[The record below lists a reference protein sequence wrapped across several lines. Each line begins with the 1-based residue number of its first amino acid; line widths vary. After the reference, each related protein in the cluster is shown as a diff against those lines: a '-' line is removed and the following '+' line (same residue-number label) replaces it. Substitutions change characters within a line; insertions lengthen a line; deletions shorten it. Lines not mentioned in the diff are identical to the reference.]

1 MGRTRWRWMAA
12 LLVAATAACGTLH
25 GAGTGPPALGPGEA
39 VGIVLAR
46 YARAKGGEASRE
58 AERVGGKEGFFG
70 GCVAE
75 GIRDAVPRA
84 RVLEPDETW
93 PVLLPGVPHEEVPR
107 GREAL
112 VEALRRSPPCGPAG
126 GLPVRYL
133 VVLDVETRE
142 EAAATDV
149 GMGGDGGGGGGVLV
163 VAADTRWDRSTRIE
177 ASVLDLATL
186 EECGHLSA
194 SSRGDEGWIYG
205 CGVCVIPPCVIPF
218 PIPPI
223 PRTVMT
229 ESSTCADVGKRLGE
243 SFAKTAGP

>member
-1 MGRTRWRWMAA
+1 MSRTWWRVPAA
-12 LLVAATAACGTLH
+12 LLAASAAACGTLH
-25 GAGTGPPALGPGEA
+25 GAGTGPPALGPEDA
-39 VGIVLAR
+39 VGIVLTR

-58 AERVGGKEGFFG
+58 AENLRGKERFFG

-75 GIRDAVPRA
+75 GIRDAAPRA
-84 RVLEPDETW
+84 RVLEPDDTW
-93 PVLLPGVPHEEVPR
+93 PLLFPGTPYEAAPR
-107 GREAL
+107 GWDALLEAL
-112 VEALRRSPPCGPAG
+112 ERSPPCGPSG
-126 GLPVRYL
+126 VPPVRYL

-149 GMGGDGGGGGGVLV
+149 GMGGDGGGGGGILV

-177 ASVLDLATL
+177 ASVLDLATV

-194 SSRGDEGWIYG
+194 SSRGNEGWIYG

-218 PIPPI
+218 PIPPV

-229 ESSTCADVGKRLGE
+229 ESSTCADIGKRLGE
-243 SFAKTAGP
+243 GFAGAAEP